1 VKRSLLV
8 ILGFAAV
15 TIVLTWFWTEWGRLH
30 YGNFLKVVAPPIYDA
45 IGFGDA
51 RVGAYRQRYINFVP
65 FAGLVLVTP
74 GIALR
79 RRAVGLGLGLFAL
92 FVGHLA
98 LNLTER
104 VHKGAHLPFVPSLV
118 SDALPFV
125 FWIIVAYPVVSEWF
139 AATIAQPSTAQLSTT
154 RSAAAD
160 AKPDAGPALPADYR
174 EPDNPRSD
182 PTSASSEDRVAIE
195 PKSD

>member
-1 VKRSLLV
+1 MKKALLV
-8 ILGFAAV
+8 ILGFAVV
-15 TIVLTWFWTEWGRLH
+15 TMVLTWFWTEWGRLH

-51 RVGAYRQRYINFVP
+51 RVGAYRQRYINFIP

-79 RRAVGLGLGLFAL
+79 RRMGGLGLGLFAL
-92 FVGHLA
+92 FLGHLA

-139 AATIAQPSTAQLSTT
+139 AAAIAQPATAQLSTAQ
-154 RSAAAD
+154 SPAAD
-160 AKPDAGPALPADYR
+160 ENTDAGPALPTDYP
-174 EPDNPRSD
+174 EPDNPRSG
-182 PTSASSEDRVAIE
+182 PNSASTEDRVAIE
-195 PKSD
+195 PESN